1 VAEGALTRVG
11 AAAALAAAAVA
22 AELAAPAGAP
32 PLAVLDALVAVAFAL
47 GAAAVMPVSRSV
59 AALAFAVAAAWVLGT
74 LAGLGGIPSYVAGVA
89 LLLHRAPLTL
99 LILEYPGRRLRGTVA
114 RVLALAAL
122 VAPLVPGEGGPWATA
137 AIAGLVAVAALTRA
151 ARAAPA
157 LRPPQAAAALLGA
170 AIAVSAVLGAA
181 QLGSATELL
190 VAYVIVLLGTAITLL
205 IPLAGGRWQAA
216 AASGLVVELGTGPP
230 GAPATGRL
238 AEVLHDPGLELRLR
252 LADGSWTDE
261 AGRPAPEPGARDSG
275 RRSITR
281 RVLDDGTEVALI
293 HDPSVVP
300 DRAVAESAV
309 AVAATAI
316 DNARRDRE
324 VHTRIAELRR
334 LRRGLLEAADEER
347 RQLEVELQSGP
358 LRAVEE
364 LDDRLRDLPPDQA
377 AVARSELALAH
388 RELVDIAHGLY
399 PQALIEHGL
408 TGALS
413 DMAARSP
420 IPVTVEST
428 LPDAALPPPLALTA
442 YYVASEALANVA
454 KHASATLARLE
465 LSTSAGELLLRV
477 VDDGVGGADPT
488 GHGLRGLRDRVQ
500 TVDGR
505 LHVHSPHGAGTVIE
519 ARIPI
524 HETC

>member
-1 VAEGALTRVG
+1 VAEGALSRVG

-22 AELAAPAGAP
+22 AELAAPAGAL

-47 GAAAVMPVSRSV
+47 GAAAVMPASRSV
-59 AALAFAVAAAWVLGT
+59 AALSFAVAAAWVLGT

-89 LLLHRAPLTL
+89 LLLHRAPLAL

-114 RVLALAAL
+114 RGLALAAL
-122 VAPLVPGEGGPWATA
+122 VAPFVPGEGGPWGTA
-137 AIAGLVAVAALTRA
+137 AIACLTALAALARA

-205 IPLAGGRWQAA
+205 LPLAGGRWQAA
-216 AASGLVVELGTGPP
+216 AASGLVVELGTGPT
-230 GAPATGRL
+230 GAPVTGRL

-252 LADGSWTDE
+252 LPDGSWADE
-261 AGRPAPEPGARDSG
+261 AGRPAAEPVAHGG

-293 HDPSVVP
+293 HDPAAIP

-309 AVAATAI
+309 AVAATAL

-347 RQLEVELQSGP
+347 HQLEVELQSGP

-377 AVARSELALAH
+377 AVARSELALA
-388 RELVDIAHGLY
+388 RQELVEIAHGLY
-399 PQALIEHGL
+399 PQALIERGL
-408 TGALS
+408 AGALS

-420 IPVTVEST
+420 IPVTVDST

-454 KHASATLARLE
+454 KHARATLARLE
-465 LSTSAGELLLRV
+465 LSTSAGELLVRV
-477 VDDGVGGADPT
+477 VDDGVGGADRA
-488 GHGLRGLRDRVQ
+488 GRGLSGLRDRVQ
-500 TVDGR
+500 TVDGQ
-505 LHVHSPHGAGTVIE
+505 LHVHSPNDAGTVIE
-519 ARIPI
+519 ARLPIP
-524 HETC
+524 ET